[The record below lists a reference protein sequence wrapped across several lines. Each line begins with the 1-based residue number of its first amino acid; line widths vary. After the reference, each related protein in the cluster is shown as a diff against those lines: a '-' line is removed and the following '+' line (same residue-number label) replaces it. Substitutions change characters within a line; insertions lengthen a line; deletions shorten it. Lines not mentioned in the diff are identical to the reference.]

1 MQTPAS
7 PIKFHLAQLKD
18 VFGKLLKIKTL
29 VDEDEVIAVNV
40 FYKAEQ
46 ELKYLEQLE
55 APSLSQIKTLEN
67 YLICLKRYLHQF
79 EQYSKITKSFFLKA
93 SETLEKSV
101 LEGSYHFL
109 AAKNMARQLFHYF
122 IEGTYFKIGLQ
133 KSVDKLKHL
142 IASFW
147 EQMPSLEVK
156 TPIGDFDIFK
166 AISKHS
172 PDSFDLNAYLSEHI
186 DISPNRISATRI
198 KQIKEGYYYLYRKSL
213 VNKIEGKEYKL
224 AKRLTL
230 LETGLR
236 KQNEQVIY
244 KALRLMQQLIKP
256 TAITSPTNYMNTQ
269 QKLIKL
275 TGLSEPDST
284 IILVINR
291 QRPLKM
297 VVTKD
302 EKFVFNNIELKFGDN
317 TLICYNRDFLFL
329 DNHKYHLHIHLERH
343 YPFIGMHDPLTQKD
357 FQESEAQIIMRCTTC
372 KNYEYDFSV
381 EENNNLCVFPKC
393 EGRSFWNWEDTEYWM
408 EF

>member
-1 MQTPAS
+1 MQTQTS
-7 PIKFHLAQLKD
+7 IKFHLAQLKD
-18 VFGKLLKIKTL
+18 VFQELLKIRAS
-29 VDEDEVIAVNV
+29 VDEDEVIAVHV

-46 ELKYLEQLE
+46 QLKYLEELE
-55 APSLSQIKTLEN
+55 VAPFSQIKALEN
-67 YLICLKRYLHQF
+67 HLICLKKYLFQF
-79 EQYSKITKSFFLKA
+79 EQYSKITKSFFQKT
-93 SETLEKSV
+93 SEILEKSV
-101 LEGSYHFL
+101 LESSYPFL
-109 AAKNMARQLFHYF
+109 AAQKMARQLFHHF
-122 IEGTYFKIGLQ
+122 IEGHYFKVGLQ
-133 KSVDKLKHL
+133 KSIDQLKHL

-147 EQMPSLEVK
+147 KQMPSLETK
-156 TPIGDFDIFK
+156 IPIGDFEIFK
-166 AISKHS
+166 TVSKH
-172 PDSFDLNAYLSEHI
+172 PTEEFDLNAYLSEHI
-186 DISPNRISATRI
+186 DISPNQMSATRT
-198 KQIKEGYYYLYRKSL
+198 KQVKEGYYYLYRKAL
-213 VNKIEGKEYKL
+213 VNRIQGKEYKL

-244 KALRLMQQLIKP
+244 KALRLMQRLIQP
-256 TAITSPTNYMNTQ
+256 TSITSPTNYTNTQ

-284 IILVINR
+284 MILIINR

-297 VVTKD
+297 IVAKD
-302 EKFVFNNIELKFGDN
+302 EKFVFDNIELTFGDN
-317 TLICYNRDFLFL
+317 TLICYNQDFLFL

-381 EENNNLCVFPKC
+381 EENNNVCVFPKC
-393 EGRSFWNWEDTEYWM
+393 EGKSFWNWEDTEYWM